1 MALTNEIW
9 TRVLQYLRDTEDGRK
24 DLCAVARVSEGLNAL
39 AWPILYKNIAY
50 PVDSLILLNTLVKMP
65 FITDLIR
72 SVELTDSRPAG
83 YVPQADQLADMT
95 VRGLQVPPKL
105 KARLQS
111 VVDEFSSGVYNG
123 IPTLILSQT
132 RKVECVTLKLEDPC
146 PDLMWLISGSEDI
159 ELRWEPGQRFLFEV
173 EKLEKDVELSKRFEL
188 PDLIPPEAS
197 MPSAIDLA
205 QYGPRAYKHYGLP
218 FLTELTLIH
227 PNDGPKM
234 SAYHLVPL
242 MAHRGLQVLSF
253 QGVSYEAADVG
264 SMMTTPV
271 QSNLHTFRL
280 SDALFNGTGLKDI
293 FFRFPYLRTLELSS
307 GSPNKA
313 DPAAR
318 HPVNFRELGDVLT
331 AVGKHLY
338 TLHLDTR
345 AFRREPSVFWLMY
358 LNRLFCVKKLV
369 ISTDCLRNYDPFVP
383 KDEMRRMLTH
393 DLPLRLQEL
402 ELLEVDIGNYID
414 QD

>member
-1 MALTNEIW
+1 MALTMEIW
-9 TRVLQYLRDTEDGRK
+9 ARILQHLRDTEDGQK
-24 DLCAVARVSEGLNAL
+24 DLHAVSRVSQDLNRL
-39 AWPILYKNIAY
+39 AWPMLYKNIAY
-50 PVDSLILLNTLVKMP
+50 PADSLKLLNNLVKMP
-65 FITDLIR
+65 FVTDLIR

-83 YVPQADQLADMT
+83 YVTHADRLADMT
-95 VRGLQVPPKL
+95 VRCLQVPPNL

-123 IPTLILSQT
+123 LPTLILSQA
-132 RKVECVTLKLEDPC
+132 RKVEHVTLKLEDPC

-159 ELRWEPGQRFLFEV
+159 EVRWEPGQRFLFEV
-173 EKLEKDVELSKRFEL
+173 EKLEKDEDLSERFIL

-197 MPSAIDLA
+197 TPSALDLA
-205 QYGPRAYKHYGLP
+205 RYGIRAYKHYGLP

-242 MAHRGLQVLSF
+242 MTHRGLQVLSF
-253 QGVSYEAADVG
+253 QGVSYEAADVD
-264 SMMTTPV
+264 SMMITPV

-280 SDALFNGTGLKDI
+280 SDALFNGKGVKDI
-293 FFRFPYLRTLELSS
+293 FYRFPYLRTLELSS

-318 HPVNFRELGDVLT
+318 HPVNFRDLGGVLT
-331 AVGKHLY
+331 SVGKHLY
-338 TLHLDTR
+338 VLHLDMR

-358 LNRLFCVKKLV
+358 LNRLFCVKKLI

-383 KDEMRRMLTH
+383 RDEMQRTLTR
-393 DLPLRLQEL
+393 DLPLRLEEL
-402 ELLEVDIGNYID
+402 ELLEVDVENHID